1 MGQKKSLSVMLL
13 RDKRT
18 FLLTLEVLTFIP
30 TVIHPVF
37 YIVPLP
43 KLMKPEEALMYVLYT
58 SLVS

>member
-1 MGQKKSLSVMLL
+1 MLL